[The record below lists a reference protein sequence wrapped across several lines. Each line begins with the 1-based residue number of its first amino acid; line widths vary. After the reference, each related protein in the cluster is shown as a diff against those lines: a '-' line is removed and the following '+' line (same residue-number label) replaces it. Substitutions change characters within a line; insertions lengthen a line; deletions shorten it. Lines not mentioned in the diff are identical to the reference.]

1 MTTPLPEPAIHAP
14 FLKEVRTVWMGD
26 YYTEAQLKDYGSA
39 EYKQAIED
47 AANCYS
53 PDDSAT
59 DWMDK
64 IRKLGET
71 PLNLVIQVVQK
82 LQEKL

>member
-1 MTTPLPEPAIHAP
+1 MTTPLPEPVLSQKYHHDPRYDIAYFTA
-14 FLKEVRTVWMGD
+14 D
-26 YYTEAQLKDYGSA
+26 QLRAYGAA
-39 EYKQAIED
+39 EYKRGIED

-71 PLNLVIQVVQK
+71 P
-82 LQEKL
+82 